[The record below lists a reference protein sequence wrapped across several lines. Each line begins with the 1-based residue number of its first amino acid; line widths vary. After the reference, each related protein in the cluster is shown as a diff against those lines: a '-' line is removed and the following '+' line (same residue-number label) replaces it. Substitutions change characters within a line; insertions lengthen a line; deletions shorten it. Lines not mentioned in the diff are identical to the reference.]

1 MKINELLLEDFC
13 GFRKARFE
21 LGDFNCLIGPNGIGK
36 TTILEAIVLLC
47 SSLDFGGA
55 FEEEAAEAGE
65 DDWVPSVSAQARLE
79 GFLRRNIRNID
90 EEGEAKG
97 FRLSCEAE
105 HDGKKREIVLTSK
118 GFEKNDILEEPW
130 WWHGLCYFAKFDQ
143 DMVNFQLP
151 MDLWPNFAEGW
162 EGITGIAVEPDIY
175 RVETSK
181 REDSIAAMLDR
192 DGESEEE
199 GKEFACGFYM
209 TKFGDR
215 IHSRKAS
222 AGERKIAKA
231 LSQIVA
237 LPPERLP
244 HIVLVDNIEIHVARE
259 RRLGVVEAVKRL
271 FAGRQLIS
279 TTHSGEII
287 DNYEPREHLIDVES
301 VRMAGV
307 TQ

>member
-1 MKINELLLEDFC
+1 MRINELLLENFC

-36 TTILEAIVLLC
+36 TTILESIVLLC

-55 FEEEAAEAGE
+55 FEEEAASVGE
-65 DDWVPSVSAQARLE
+65 DDWVPSVNAQARLE
-79 GFLRRNIRNID
+79 GFLRRNVRNID
-90 EEGEAKG
+90 EEGASPG

-105 HDGKKREIVLTSK
+105 HDGKKHEIVLTNK
-118 GFEKNDILEEPW
+118 GFEKNSILEEPW

-151 MDLWPNFAEGW
+151 MDLWPQFSEGW
-162 EGITGIAVEPDIY
+162 EGITGIPIEPEVY
-175 RVETSK
+175 RVQTSEH
-181 REDSIAAMLDR
+181 EDVIAAMLDR

-215 IHSRKAS
+215 VHSRKGS

-231 LSQIVA
+231 LSQIVS
-237 LPPERLP
+237 LPLERLP
-244 HIVLVDNIEIHVARE
+244 HIVLIDNIEIHVARE
-259 RRLGVVEAVKRL
+259 RRLAVVEAVKKV
-271 FAGRQLIS
+271 FSGRQLVS

-287 DNYEPREHLIDVES
+287 DHYEPREHLIDVES

-307 TQ
+307 